1 MSVYALPAALA
12 LAINLTL
19 CLIVFFNGPKGVVSR
34 VFTLM
39 ILSFVGWNAGELIMI
54 NSDIH
59 SMALVGV
66 KIIFAGVFL
75 FPVFFLHFSY
85 VFPEKL
91 THFFDGWRSAIL
103 YAGPVALLVPFIL
116 LLQVDIGRV
125 LKIGSIFYYVFK
137 FKGPLE
143 SHVLALAL
151 GLVGLGYFSWG
162 VVNFIVSYRQTKIA
176 RRRLQILYLLV
187 GIISMF
193 VIGLVLHAANY
204 LFDLGYSFFFVASLY
219 SLLISFFFALAIV
232 RYRLVDIHFIIR
244 GGILY
249 SLLSGLVLVIYVL
262 FIKNVCD
269 ILAKKFET
277 TSLLLESSFVLV
289 LVFLLR
295 PLERKVE
302 EFIDRFFYRERY
314 QFRLKFFEFTRML
327 PNLLDLPALLEAAVN
342 FISRAL
348 SADQVGIW
356 ILEAEADAYRLRS
369 QKGLPWEK
377 SFARE
382 SPLVG
387 YLQISER
394 AVELEFVKNIGLLQP
409 EVREIIAG
417 NSSLLVPLQGEESL
431 LGFILIGG
439 KRGGEN
445 FTMREIEALEA
456 LAPAV
461 AMAISRALLF
471 QDLKRKDRQ
480 MMQSEKLAALGE
492 MAASFVHGIRNP
504 LGIILGSAETLKRR
518 NSAPVQSEMI
528 QFIGEECERI
538 NHMLTSFLDFAKPKP
553 PNFQEV
559 DLKEILEK
567 TVDLISIPAGKQQV
581 RIQRE
586 YPNGS
591 VPIFLDPE
599 QIREALVNLEMNA
612 LEAMPTGG
620 TLRVGLSWKE
630 STEVMIR
637 VGDTGAGILPGH
649 ESKIFDP
656 FFTTKEQGT
665 GLGLSIVHSVIKNH
679 GGSISVLN
687 NPGGGT
693 TFFLTLPVP
702 KGIMGCFG
710 AVGPVR
716 AGESKILPQRT
727 QRAEQEKLLEFL
739 PLQQDR
745 REWR

>member
-12 LAINLTL
+12 FAINLTL
-19 CLIVFFNGPKGVVSR
+19 CLVVFFNNPKGVVNR

-54 NSDIH
+54 NSDLQ

-75 FPVFFLHFSY
+75 FPVFFVHFSY
-85 VFPEKL
+85 VFPQKF

-103 YAGPVALLVPFIL
+103 YVGPVALLVPFIL

-125 LKIGSIFYYVFK
+125 LKIGSIFYYVFT

-143 SHVLALAL
+143 SHLLALVL
-151 GLVGLGYFSWG
+151 SLVGLGYFSWG
-162 VVNFIVSYRQTKIA
+162 VVNFLISYRETKIA
-176 RRRLQILYLLV
+176 RQRLQILYLLV

-193 VIGLVLHAANY
+193 VIGLVLHVANY

-232 RYRLVDIHFIIR
+232 KYRLVDIHFIIR

-277 TSLLLESSFVLV
+277 TSLLLESTFVLV

-314 QFRLKFFEFTRML
+314 LFRLKFFEFTRTL
-327 PNLLDLPALLEAAVN
+327 LNLLDLPTLLEATVN
-342 FISRAL
+342 FISQAL
-348 SADQVGIW
+348 IVDQVGMW
-356 ILEAEADAYRLRS
+356 ILENESDSYRLYS
-369 QKGLPWEK
+369 QRGVPWEK
-377 SFARE
+377 PFSQD
-382 SPLVG
+382 SPLIV
-387 YLQISER
+387 YLRKSER
-394 AVELEFVKNIGLLQP
+394 AVELEYIKNIGSLQP
-409 EVREIIAG
+409 EVREIIAAR
-417 NSSLLVPLQGEESL
+417 SSLIIPLQGEEGL
-431 LGFILIGG
+431 LGFILVGDKRDG
-439 KRGGEN
+439 KK
-445 FTMREIEALEA
+445 FTIMEIEALEA

-461 AMAISRALLF
+461 AMAISRALLY
-471 QDLKRKDRQ
+471 QDLKKKDHQ

-504 LGIILGSAETLKRR
+504 LGIILGSAETLRR
-518 NSAPVQSEMI
+518 RMPEPVQSEMI
-528 QFIGEECERI
+528 QFISEESERI
-538 NHMLTSFLDFAKPKP
+538 NHMLTSFLGFAKPKAP
-553 PNFQEV
+553 TFREV
-559 DLKEILEK
+559 DLKDILER
-567 TVDLISIPAGKQQV
+567 TMDRISTPARNQQV
-581 RIQRE
+581 QIQKE
-586 YPNGS
+586 YPEGK
-591 VPIFLDPE
+591 VLMFLDPE
-599 QIREALVNLEMNA
+599 QIREALVNLEINA
-612 LEAMPTGG
+612 LEAMPRGG
-620 TLRVGLSWKE
+620 RLRIVLTRKE
-630 STEVMIR
+630 NTDVIIR
-637 VGDTGAGILPGH
+637 ISDTGVGIPSGQ

-665 GLGLSIVHSVIKNH
+665 GLGLSIVHSVVKNH
-679 GGSISVLN
+679 GGTISVTN
-687 NPGGGT
+687 NDGKGT
-693 TFFLTLPVP
+693 TFILTLPLP

-716 AGESKILPQRT
+716 AG
-727 QRAEQEKLLEFL
+727 QE
-739 PLQQDR
+739 
-745 REWR
+745 